1 MMTPTAPRLVEAFK
15 VATQACERA
24 GPGELARALGAAG
37 LVVANGGDEDAIVS
51 ALLLP
56 AVDAGPDA
64 LAHLSTRF
72 GPRVGVILAACR
84 DDHRAARGHG
94 DASSGDD
101 DAAWRDSR
109 QHRLLRLDAADD
121 VTLLVEAC
129 DALHRVRG
137 LVEALESPE
146 VGLDALHAAPGS
158 DTGALRDAHAL
169 AMLCLR
175 RGTPPARALDRAVDR
190 LHMLAHS
197 PMRVGWDG

>member
-1 MMTPTAPRLVEAFK
+1 MMTPAAPRLVEAFK

-24 GPGELARALGAAG
+24 GPGELARALGAAS

-72 GPRVGVILAACR
+72 GTRIGVILAACR
-84 DDHRAARGHG
+84 DDHRAAQGAG
-94 DASSGDD
+94 DASTDD
-101 DAAWRDSR
+101 PAAWRASR
-109 QHRLLRLDAADD
+109 LHRLLRLDAADD
-121 VTLLVEAC
+121 MTLLVAAC
-129 DALHRVRG
+129 DALHRMRG

-146 VGLDALHAAPGS
+146 VGLDALHTAPGS
-158 DTGALRDAHAL
+158 DTGVLRDAHAM
-169 AMLCLR
+169 ATLCLR

-197 PMRVGWDG
+197 PMREGLDD